1 MADLGEDLMGVI
13 VTGSPDHGT
22 YDGAPSRVSLDELF
36 RDVRP
41 IASVEELAAP
51 EALES
56 DSELDEFL
64 VAVRADRDA
73 DLA

>member
-1 MADLGEDLMGVI
+1 VI
-13 VTGSPDHGT
+13 VTSKPEHDVT
-22 YDGAPSRVSLDELF
+22 SAAKSKVSLDEVF

-41 IASVEELAAP
+41 LVSVDELAAP
-51 EALES
+51 EIFES
-56 DSELDEFL
+56 DEELDELL

>member
-1 MADLGEDLMGVI
+1 VI
-13 VTGSPDHGT
+13 VTTNPDHGT
-22 YDGAPSRVSLDELF
+22 HDGARSRMSLDELF

-41 IASVEELAAP
+41 IASVDGLAAP
-51 EALES
+51 EVFES

-73 DLA
+73 DLP

>member
-1 MADLGEDLMGVI
+1 MADLGEALMGVV
-13 VTGSPDHGT
+13 VTSNPDHGR
-22 YDGAPSRVSLDELF
+22 YGGARSRVSFDELF

-51 EALES
+51 GVFES
-56 DSELDEFL
+56 DAELDEFL

-73 DLA
+73 DFA

>member
-1 MADLGEDLMGVI
+1 MTSNPEHGVR
-13 VTGSPDHGT
+13 
-22 YDGAPSRVSLDELF
+22 DGARSRVSLDERF

-41 IASVEELAAP
+41 IESVDELAAP
-51 EALES
+51 GVFETDE
-56 DSELDEFL
+56 ELDEFL

>member
-1 MADLGEDLMGVI
+1 MGVI
-13 VTGSPDHGT
+13 VTSNPDHGVR
-22 YDGAPSRVSLDELF
+22 DGARSRISLDELF

-41 IASVEELAAP
+41 IESVDELAAP
-51 EALES
+51 GVFES
-56 DSELDEFL
+56 DEELDEFL

>member
-1 MADLGEDLMGVI
+1 MGVI
-13 VTGSPDHGT
+13 VTTDPDHGA
-22 YDGAPSRVSLDELF
+22 YDGTRSRVSLAELF

-51 EALES
+51 QVFES
-56 DSELDEFL
+56 DAELDDFL